1 MKAKPL
7 IVGAFLLAPVMG
19 AVAGQGM
26 STQPITSTTELSAA
40 LPETSAIATQSA
52 ATRTA
57 ARLPDHYAMET
68 PEGRVE
74 VHELALRGRYADR
87 YDRYETWQPEVEE
100 NLTMQDAR
108 WVDDALDARA
118 ERALRP
124 DMPGDARSDAQSRQ
138 SVREPTAHAAVDSL
152 RAGESG
158 RTEAMSQNPNVS
170 TAEPKIANM
179 RVINV
184 QEALA
189 SQN

>member
-1 MKAKPL
+1 
-7 IVGAFLLAPVMG
+7 
-19 AVAGQGM
+19 
-26 STQPITSTTELSAA
+26 
-40 LPETSAIATQSA
+40 
-52 ATRTA
+52 
-57 ARLPDHYAMET
+57 
-68 PEGRVE
+68 
-74 VHELALRGRYADR
+74 
-87 YDRYETWQPEVEE
+87 
-100 NLTMQDAR
+100 MQDAR

-158 RTEAMSQNPNVS
+158 RTEAMSQNPNMS
-170 TAEPKIANM
+170 TAEPQIANM